1 MSEMSSIQGRRD
13 PQRRL
18 RAVARR
24 LRHSWTSGR
33 GYGPRPSCKPA
44 MNRQSTPA
52 TRREALADACAWRLD
67 EKPRLQA
74 SPSPRLGEQLH
85 AS

>member
-24 LRHSWTSGR
+24 LRHSWTGTRLWASALI
-33 GYGPRPSCKPA
+33 KPA

-52 TRREALADACAWRLD
+52 NRNEAPADECVAFGRKTSASGLA
-67 EKPRLQA
+67 A
-74 SPSPRLGEQLH
+74 SPARLEQ
-85 AS
+85 